1 MGAEQAGDMTA
12 RLRKPLRR
20 LLLAGLTLAFAL
32 LASPV
37 TSNTPAPSSS
47 ESDLQG
53 LASTNFPEV
62 RIRKLHLVRPD
73 LLPYPLVHEVFC

>member
-20 LLLAGLTLAFAL
+20 LLLAGLTLAL
-32 LASPV
+32 VASPV

-47 ESDLQG
+47 ESDRQG